1 MEDKMA
7 DFYLQ
12 LQEIRS
18 CIIILQKAM
27 DNESE
32 ELEISDISNY
42 LTLALDKINNAIEIY
57 GEFRNIE
64 L

>member
-18 CIIILQKAM
+18 CMIILQKAL

>member
-1 MEDKMA
+1 MPD
-7 DFYLQ
+7 L
-12 LQEIRS
+12 LS
-18 CIIILQKAM
+18 L

>member
-12 LQEIRS
+12 FQEIRS
-18 CIIILQKAM
+18 CIIILQKAL

>member
-18 CIIILQKAM
+18 CIIILQKAL